1 MKEIKVYNTEGKK
14 IDTVK
19 LNEKKFT
26 EVNKDV
32 LHQVITMYL
41 SNKRI
46 GASSTKTRGE
56 VRGGG
61 RKPWRQKG
69 TGRARAGSI
78 RSPIFR
84 GGGVTFGP
92 RPKDYSYS
100 LPKKII
106 KKALAS
112 SISSKINDDALIVID
127 KIEIDKPKTKKFI
140 KIIKAL
146 KLNNDIK
153 LLIIADKLD
162 GNLKKAANN
171 VKNILVKRADEFN
184 AHDVLTHDKLIITKK
199 SLDLI
204 DKRVTI

>member
-92 RPKDYSYS
+92 KPKDYSYS
-100 LPKKII
+100 LPK
-106 KKALAS
+106 S
-112 SISSKINDDALIVID
+112 S
-127 KIEIDKPKTKKFI
+127 EE
-140 KIIKAL
+140 
-146 KLNNDIK
+146 
-153 LLIIADKLD
+153 
-162 GNLKKAANN
+162 
-171 VKNILVKRADEFN
+171 R
-184 AHDVLTHDKLIITKK
+184 
-199 SLDLI
+199 
-204 DKRVTI
+204 RVGKECRSRWSPEH